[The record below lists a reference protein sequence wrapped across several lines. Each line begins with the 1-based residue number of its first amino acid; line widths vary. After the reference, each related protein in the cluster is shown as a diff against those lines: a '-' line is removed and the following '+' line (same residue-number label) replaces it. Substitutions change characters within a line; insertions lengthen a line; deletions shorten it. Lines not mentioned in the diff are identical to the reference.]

1 MTENTTINVSLRD
14 YFAAQA
20 IPPAISTAPVSIWDK
35 VKALIGRGYY
45 GPKPKPESVA
55 AQAYAVADA
64 MLAEREKA
72 AKP

>member
-1 MTENTTINVSLRD
+1 MTENTTVNMSMRD

-20 IPPAISTAPVSIWDK
+20 IPPAISTTPVSLWDK
-35 VKALIGRGYY
+35 FKALIGRDYY
-45 GPKPKPESVA
+45 GPKPKPENVA

-72 AKP
+72 ARP